1 MTMAEKQVLA
11 LVLLLMQ
18 LLLHAL
24 ALQAAGVGVQAASW
38 RSKRPSRPLF
48 QAHMLATARSCDAS
62 ALC

>member
-1 MTMAEKQVLA
+1 MMLAATQVLV

-24 ALQAAGVGVQAASW
+24 ALQAVGVGVQTASS
-38 RSKRPSRPLF
+38 RSTGPS
-48 QAHMLATARSCDAS
+48 LASSRVHTLANHCCEKS